1 MHHRVDN
8 RIDECILEHTV
19 MQQSLP
25 VRQSV
30 EDRVAECAPLGVGD
44 VEQRQHRNQRQDNE
58 ADEIGGYESNAMDE
72 ITTGNGL
79 FGQLTF
85 GDRLACLA

>member
-1 MHHRVDN
+1 
-8 RIDECILEHTV
+8 

-30 EDRVAECAPLGVGD
+30 EDRVAERAPLGVGD
-44 VEQRQHRNQRQDNE
+44 VEQRQYRNQRQDNE
-58 ADEIGGYESNAMDE
+58 ADEIRSYESNTMDE

-79 FGQLTF
+79 FGQLAF